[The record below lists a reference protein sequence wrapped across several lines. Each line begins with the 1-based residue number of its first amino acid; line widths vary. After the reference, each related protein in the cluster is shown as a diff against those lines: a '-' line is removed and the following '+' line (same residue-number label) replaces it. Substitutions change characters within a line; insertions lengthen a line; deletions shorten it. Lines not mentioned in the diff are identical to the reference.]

1 VLASVQIGD
10 SGPVLRISRI
20 DATLNQD
27 HVLVAAL
34 RGTPALPAS
43 TWHRLLVE
51 ALKAC
56 TARSPWQ
63 EGRAA

>member
-1 VLASVQIGD
+1 MHCLFDCDPHHWTAW
-10 SGPVLRISRI
+10 GPGEVC
-20 DATLNQD
+20 TNC
-27 HVLVAAL
+27 
-34 RGTPALPAS
+34 GTPALPAS